1 MTETPAEGRVLV
13 VDDSTDTLELI
24 RRTLVAAGYRVS
36 VAAGASEA
44 LRFLERNEVDLV
56 VTDLRMPRVSG
67 LDLARHIRE
76 NHPRTEVVM
85 VTGFASVGTAVK
97 AIKLGAHDYLAKPFT
112 DAELLAAVR
121 GAFEKL
127 RLRESVR
134 APGEAPAEYGLIGRS
149 PAMRQVFSSIAK
161 AAPSRATVLIAG
173 ESGTGKELIARA
185 IHYSSPRRAAPFVPI
200 NCGSIPETLL
210 ESELFGHVR
219 GAFTGASDSRAGF
232 FQTADGGT
240 IFLDEVSDT
249 SLAMQAKLLRV
260 LQGGEVM
267 MVGSSR
273 PRKVDVRIVAATNK
287 DLSALVRKDL
297 FREDLFFRLNVLTIQ
312 APPLR
317 ERGDDILLL
326 IRHFGRK
333 FAAETGK
340 AAPRVS
346 DRALDAL
353 RAYHWPGNVR
363 ELENVLHRLVVM
375 TEGDVIE
382 AVDLPALMRFS
393 AHDESG
399 TERTLAQVEA
409 EHIRGVLAQVGG
421 NQSRA
426 AKILGID
433 RKTLARKL
441 GGRTQRRS

>member
-1 MTETPAEGRVLV
+1 MTETAAEGRVLV
-13 VDDSTDTLELI
+13 VDDSADTLELI
-24 RRTLVAAGYRVS
+24 RRTLAAAGYGVS
-36 VAAGASEA
+36 VAAGAAEA

-67 LDLARHIRE
+67 LGLARHIRE
-76 NHPRTEVVM
+76 NCPRTEVVM

-97 AIKLGAHDYLAKPFT
+97 AIKLGAHEYLAKPFT

-127 RLRESVR
+127 RLRDSVR
-134 APGEAPAEYGLIGRS
+134 APAEAPAEYGLIGRS
-149 PAMRQVFSSIAK
+149 AAMRQVFSSISK

-185 IHYSSPRRAAPFVPI
+185 IHYSGPRRAAPFVPI
-200 NCGSIPETLL
+200 NCSSIPETLL

-219 GAFTGASDSRAGF
+219 GAFTGAMDSRAGF

-249 SLAMQAKLLRV
+249 SLSMQAKLLRV

-287 DLSALVRKDL
+287 DLSALVQKDL

-312 APPLR
+312 SPPLR

-326 IRHFGRK
+326 VRHFVGK
-333 FAAETGK
+333 LAAEAGRTP
-340 AAPRVS
+340 PRVS

-399 TERTLAQVEA
+399 AERTLAQVEA
-409 EHIRGVLAQVGG
+409 EHIRSVLARVGG

-433 RKTLARKL
+433 RKTLGRKL
-441 GGRTQRRS
+441 AGEAQGRS